1 MRPWYDAGRS
11 PDRQVVVGDVLL
23 VVLATTLVLATWRGP
38 AAALCGAAVVLVV
51 WQRAVVALG
60 ALTLG
65 LVGAHL
71 SDAAWEAVQPD
82 ALGPV
87 RTWAVVV
94 GDPEPGP
101 RFTRVVLE
109 IEGERFRAQ
118 VYGSERRSLAR
129 LESGQLV
136 EIDGERRLLRGRM
149 VRAAQVRHI
158 VGELDLTWAGDVVE
172 AGPLDRAANRFR
184 AAVRRGAETALDPAS
199 AALFTGLVIGDDVR
213 QDDATVEQF
222 RTAGLSHLTAVSG
235 QNVAYVLA
243 VAGIALRR
251 LRIGWRAAASLALI
265 AWFVVLT
272 RAEPSVVRA
281 GTMAGWGVLAAAVG
295 RPIRPVRSLALAVVV
310 LVLVDPLLVWS
321 IGFWLSVGATAGVGV
336 IGPLLEPRLGGPAW
350 LTTAVAV
357 TLGAQLGVIVPS
369 LLVFGRLP
377 ALGVLAN
384 LLAVPVAGAVMLVG
398 LPTAVVAAAVPT
410 WLAEVAMLPA
420 ELGTRWVAT
429 VARLI
434 ASLEPS
440 GARAAIIWGVQLWLL
455 WLLVRERWRA
465 RQPGVER

>member
-1 MRPWYDAGRS
+1 MRPWYDAA
-11 PDRQVVVGDVLL
+11 PAHDRQLVVGDVLL
-23 VVLATTLVLATWRGP
+23 TALAATVVVAAWGGA
-38 AAALCGAAVVLVV
+38 AAALCAATLVLIV
-51 WQRAVVALG
+51 WRRAGVALG
-60 ALTLG
+60 ALVLG
-65 LVGAHL
+65 LIGAHL
-71 SDAAWEAVQPD
+71 SAAAWRAVQPD

-101 RFTRVVLE
+101 RFTRIVLE
-109 IEGERFRAQ
+109 VDGERFRAQ
-118 VYGSERRSLAR
+118 VYGGERRSLAR

-136 EIDGERRLLRGRM
+136 EIEGERRPLAGGR

-158 VGELDLTWAGDVVE
+158 VGELDVDWAGDVVE
-172 AGPLDRAANRFR
+172 AGPLDLAANRFR
-184 AAVRRGAETALDPAS
+184 AAVRRGAESALDPAS

-213 QDDATVEQF
+213 QDAATVQQF
-222 RTAGLSHLTAVSG
+222 RDAGLSHLTAVSG
-235 QNVAYVLA
+235 QNVAFVLA
-243 VAGIALRR
+243 VAGLVLRR
-251 LRIGWRAAASLALI
+251 LRIGWRAVASLALI

-281 GTMAGWGVLAAAVG
+281 GTMAGWGVVAAALG
-295 RPIRPVRSLALAVVV
+295 RPIRPVRSLALAVLA

-336 IGPLLEPRLGGPAW
+336 VGPLLEPRLGGPRW
-350 LTTAVAV
+350 LATAASV

-398 LPTAVVAAAVPT
+398 LPTAVAAAMVPT
-410 WLAEVAMLPA
+410 WVAEVVMLPA
-420 ELGTRWVAT
+420 EVGTRWVAS
-429 VARLI
+429 VARLV
-434 ASLEPS
+434 AWLEPS
-440 GARAAIIWGVQLWLL
+440 GPRIAMVWAVQLWLL
-455 WLLVRERWRA
+455 GLMVRERWRS
-465 RQPGVER
+465 RPLGVER